1 MQSLKVDLLG
11 GKLGGNRKDFWSLM
25 KKSQVGLITYE
36 ESEVDQVEGIGEAE
50 VKEVCFW
57 STSLEANDSFW
68 KVINGIFATTGN
80 WTQ

>member
-50 VKEVCFW
+50 VKEVCF
-57 STSLEANDSFW
+57 
-68 KVINGIFATTGN
+68 
-80 WTQ
+80 